1 MLGRLRRNYH
11 QLCRNS
17 TEDHGLRAHI
27 REPVSALGY
36 SPSFDDI
43 DPDCTLTRN
52 HIGDHVAQVG
62 IVCPAW
68 PFGAFGAWQA
78 TDMGRE
84 NRAALAPLHCPTT
97 HA

>member
-1 MLGRLRRNYH
+1 MVGRLRRNYH
-11 QLCRNS
+11 QLCRRPRPTCS
-17 TEDHGLRAHI
+17 HKRASLR
-27 REPVSALGY
+27 PWLFALI
-36 SPSFDDI
+36 DDI

-62 IVCPAW
+62 IICPAW

-84 NRAALAPLHCPTT
+84 NRAARRPPVPLAGVDQS
-97 HA
+97 AA